1 MNHLPT
7 VIVWSLL
14 ALALSATQSVGAPAR
29 IAKDMKSIHP
39 LLIGQLIPDAAV
51 TGLDGKSYGLK
62 QIVTEK
68 PTVLVVYRGGWCP
81 FCNLQLE
88 QLSQIQGALAKSGWQ
103 IVGLSADPAAKL
115 AKATKDEKLTY
126 RLFSDEAAEAT
137 SALGLAYKASL
148 DAFGIQSKMDK
159 WVADRD
165 PKLKGKTAAL
175 PVPAVYLIHR
185 SGLVVY
191 QYVNIDYS
199 VRLSGEVLLTA
210 ARAYAENG

>member
-1 MNHLPT
+1 
-7 VIVWSLL
+7 LL
-14 ALALSATQSVGAPAR
+14 LSATSSFSAPGK
-29 IAKDMKSIHP
+29 IAEEMNNIHP
-39 LLIGQLIPDAAV
+39 VLIGQLVPDAVVA
-51 TGLDGKSYGLK
+51 GLDGKQYQLK

-68 PTVLVVYRGGWCP
+68 PTVLVVFRGGWCP

-115 AKATKDEKLTY
+115 AKATKDEKLAY
-126 RLFSDEAAEAT
+126 RLFSDEAAKAT
-137 SALGLAYKASL
+137 SALGLAYKAGV
-148 DAFGIQSKMDK
+148 DAFGDQTKLDA
-159 WVADRD
+159 WLADRD
-165 PKLKGKTAAL
+165 PKLKGQRAAL

-185 SGLVVY
+185 SGLIVY

-210 ARAYAENG
+210 ARVYAE